1 MRFKKHRSLAF
12 VPEGQV
18 CVESRRDVCRP
29 ALTDIVYGVTRVS
42 GSRSPRTRTSKTKR
56 LALRR
61 WRSSSDDL
69 CASGEQVSPLSLTLL
84 LQEKQTNIYNIVIM
98 LIIILF
104 YDFIIIKRLKCILF
118 TVLYFLIIISM
129 LSNYCGTFS
138 F

>member
-1 MRFKKHRSLAF
+1 MVQHRSLAF

-29 ALTDIVYGVTRVS
+29 ALTDIVYGVTQVS
-42 GSRSPRTRTSKTKR
+42 EVSRSLRTRTSKTKR

-84 LQEKQTNIYNIVIM
+84 LQEKQTNIYNIIIM

-104 YDFIIIKRLKCILF
+104 YNYTIIKRLKYILF

>member
-1 MRFKKHRSLAF
+1 MKEFIFIWEGTEFLAWLQILSNLRPCCTMYILDSNCLSQKIMTMRFKKHRSLAF

-84 LQEKQTNIYNIVIM
+84 LQEKK
-98 LIIILF
+98 IIIL
-104 YDFIIIKRLKCILF
+104 
-118 TVLYFLIIISM
+118 
-129 LSNYCGTFS
+129 
-138 F
+138 